1 MLSRKVPK
9 STTIGCMITASLR
22 TYRYLR
28 IAMGAMI
35 VVIFTSVT
43 VVAIGQGHLLGS
55 ISAYFYTPA
64 RTAFTGAL
72 IAAAVAL
79 LALSGHRAER
89 ALLDSAGLLAPLI
102 ALVSTPIRSA
112 AACGPDA

>member
-1 MLSRKVPK
+1 
-9 STTIGCMITASLR
+9 A
-22 TYRYLR
+22 
-28 IAMGAMI
+28 
-35 VVIFTSVT
+35 F
-43 VVAIGQGHLLGS
+43 GQGHVLGS

-72 IAAAVAL
+72 ISAAVAL

-112 AACGPDA
+112 AACGPDATCVPATAIPDIENGVITYLLIGAAGWLTVLILVLTKT